1 MLSGRDIPVLSA
13 RKRCILRRKKKHTG
27 RVQRSAKNDHPSSE
41 IAGRKKGL
49 NVHQIMG
56 YCQVNKA
63 GCKIN

>member
-41 IAGRKKGL
+41 IAGL
-49 NVHQIMG
+49 AESTD
-56 YCQVNKA
+56 YDSLA
-63 GCKIN
+63 S

>member
-1 MLSGRDIPVLSA
+1 MYSQ
-13 RKRCILRRKKKHTG
+13 KKKKATG
-27 RVQRSAKNDHPSSE
+27 RVPRLAKNDQPASQ

-63 GCKIN
+63 GCKIS